1 MPVVTNPLKRKP
13 VYTDIDL
20 SFIPNPITKDISI
33 KKDEYA
39 IKQALHTLVLTN
51 FYEKPFHPEFG
62 SQVNDML
69 FEPFTFITK
78 ERVKAAI
85 INTIENWEYRIVILS
100 VTVDVTEDQ
109 NSFNVSIVFRL
120 AENSNPIVIDFILY
134 RSR

>member
-1 MPVVTNPLKRKP
+1 MPIVTDPLKRKT

-20 SFIPNPITKDISI
+20 NFTQNPITKDISI

-62 SQVNDML
+62 SQVNDLL
-69 FEPFTFITK
+69 FEPITFITK

-109 NSFNVSIVFRL
+109 NSFSVSIVFRL
-120 AENSNPIVIDFILY
+120 AENSNPISIDFILY